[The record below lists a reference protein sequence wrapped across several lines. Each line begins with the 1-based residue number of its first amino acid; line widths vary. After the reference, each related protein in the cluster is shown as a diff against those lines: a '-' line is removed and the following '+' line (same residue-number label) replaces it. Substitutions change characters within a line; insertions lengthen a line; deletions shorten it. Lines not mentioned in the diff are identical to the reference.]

1 MHVPFVDFA
10 TNLFVYNL
18 DRERPS
24 LNVNNR
30 RGVFWI
36 AGKVLGK
43 TGCVDRGGSD
53 HQSKVGTLGQNTF
66 QVAQQKIDIER
77 ALVSFVDDQ

>member
-77 ALVSFVDDQ
+77 AFMSFVHDQ